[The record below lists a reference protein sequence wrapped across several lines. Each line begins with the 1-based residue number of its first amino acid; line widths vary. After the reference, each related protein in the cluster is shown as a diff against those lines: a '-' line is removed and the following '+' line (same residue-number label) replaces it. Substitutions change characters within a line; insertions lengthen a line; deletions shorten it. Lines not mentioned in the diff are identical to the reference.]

1 MCLAS
6 TRSGRTGPPNAG
18 PSAKKCTGS
27 GLLPCAESRQ
37 QDRACFVGFWFSFCR
52 ALYTMFHGWNPQRI
66 RVCGTPAT
74 CPRSKISESSTLRE
88 GELSMTTDAEKM
100 SIIARLDRAIELKN
114 QTGQPAKGAP
124 MPYVRA
130 VETATAAGIIGYYEG
145 RTGRRT
151 LPGGVPLDV
160 SVAAAGFGLGFLG
173 LGGVGAEHAYAIG
186 TAGLAVCAYN
196 WGKQMGER
204 MSGST

>member
-1 MCLAS
+1 
-6 TRSGRTGPPNAG
+6 
-18 PSAKKCTGS
+18 
-27 GLLPCAESRQ
+27 
-37 QDRACFVGFWFSFCR
+37 
-52 ALYTMFHGWNPQRI
+52 
-66 RVCGTPAT
+66 
-74 CPRSKISESSTLRE
+74 
-88 GELSMTTDAEKM
+88 MTTDAEKM

-204 MSGST
+204 MSGSTLATAPVRAETGARRLTVSIWECRAETWTCHAETTSLRAQPQRRRLEATRSGSSFLRPRALNP